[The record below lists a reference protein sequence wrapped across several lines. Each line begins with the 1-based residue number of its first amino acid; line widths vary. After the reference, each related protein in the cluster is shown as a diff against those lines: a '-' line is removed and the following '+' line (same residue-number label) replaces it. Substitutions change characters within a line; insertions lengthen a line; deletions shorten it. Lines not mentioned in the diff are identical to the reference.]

1 MTEKKTEKKGRG
13 VGGRITGG
21 NGTGPYEG
29 GQEEVEPDRGEDTAS
44 GGRVVLERSADEQT
58 QGEEEVADGEVEHEA
73 MDDLFAT
80 ALVEGDEG
88 DEDEEA
94 ASDRQATRNKGA

>member
-1 MTEKKTEKKGRG
+1 M
-13 VGGRITGG
+13 
-21 NGTGPYEG
+21 
-29 GQEEVEPDRGEDTAS
+29 
-44 GGRVVLERSADEQT
+44 
-58 QGEEEVADGEVEHEA
+58 ADGEVEHEA
-73 MDDLFAT
+73 MDDRFAT